1 MARNLNNPA
10 LHRDYGATS
19 STSSTSAITSVPDV
33 NFSGFSPTE
42 FMSLS
47 ENIGYNINSVISS
60 WKQLEKALK
69 VIGTP
74 RDTQASR
81 DKVHHLQS
89 QTNIRIQTTSKDLQR
104 LTAVVR
110 QADKKQKLK
119 QEKLTNEFRQVV
131 EKYSES
137 QKKIA
142 AAMKQVVLQQSQ
154 QSASNFAMDDDLASS
169 TASAAAAAGSDQEI
183 LIQRQKSAATEASL
197 QFEQN
202 MLLDQEKRI
211 KEIEADVL
219 DVNAIFR
226 VLSSLVQ
233 EQGQQ
238 VDLVENS
245 IDMTHAAVT
254 DGAAELR
261 KAAEYRARYRRKIL
275 ILLAIAVIIGLIVTG
290 IIVGK
295 LNS

>member
-19 STSSTSAITSVPDV
+19 STSSTSAITSIPDV

-47 ENIGYNINSVISS
+47 DNIGYNINSVISS
-60 WKQLEKALK
+60 WKQLDKALK

-110 QADKKQKLK
+110 HADKQQKLK

-137 QKKIA
+137 QQKIA
-142 AAMKQVVLQQSQ
+142 AAMKQVVLLSVNNQQQDDESSSQ
-154 QSASNFAMDDDLASS
+154 R
-169 TASAAAAAGSDQEI
+169 GGDQDI
-183 LIQRQKSAATEASL
+183 LIQQQKNTEASL

-202 MLLDQEKRI
+202 MLLDQERRI
-211 KEIEADVL
+211 KEIESDVL
-219 DVNAIFR
+219 DVNSIFR

-233 EQGQQ
+233 EQGEQ

-245 IDMTHAAVT
+245 IDMTNAAVI

-261 KAAEYRARYRRKIL
+261 KAAEYRASYRRKIL

>member
-154 QSASNFAMDDDLASS
+154 QSASNFAMDDDLAS
-169 TASAAAAAGSDQEI
+169 AAAGSDQEI

>member
-60 WKQLEKALK
+60 WKQLDKALK

-74 RDTQASR
+74 RDNQASR

-110 QADKKQKLK
+110 HADKKQKLK

-137 QKKIA
+137 QQKIA
-142 AAMKQVVLQQSQ
+142 AAMKQVVLQTSMQAQ
-154 QSASNFAMDDDLASS
+154 QLDEESSS
-169 TASAAAAAGSDQEI
+169 TNDQEI
-183 LIQRQKSAATEASL
+183 LIQRQKNAEANL

-219 DVNAIFR
+219 DVNSIFR

-245 IDMTHAAVT
+245 IDMTHAAVI

>member
-1 MARNLNNPA
+1 MANNLNNPA

-19 STSSTSAITSVPDV
+19 STSTSAITSVPDV

-60 WKQLEKALK
+60 WKQLDKALK
-69 VIGTP
+69 VIGTA

-110 QADKKQKLK
+110 HADKKQKLK

-137 QKKIA
+137 QQKIA
-142 AAMKQVVLQQSQ
+142 AAMKQVVLQQSTQ
-154 QSASNFAMDDDLASS
+154 AQSLDDDE
-169 TASAAAAAGSDQEI
+169 AAAAANMSTADREQ
-183 LIQRQKSAATEASL
+183 LIQRQKNAAVEASL

-219 DVNAIFR
+219 DVNSIFR

-245 IDMTHAAVT
+245 IDMTHAAVI

>member
-60 WKQLEKALK
+60 WKQLDKALK
-69 VIGTP
+69 VIGTA

-110 QADKKQKLK
+110 HADKKQKLK

-137 QKKIA
+137 QQKIA

-154 QSASNFAMDDDLASS
+154 SASAQSQDDD
-169 TASAAAAAGSDQEI
+169 AAAAGAGATANSDQEI
-183 LIQRQKSAATEASL
+183 LIQRQKSAEASL
-197 QFEQN
+197 KFEQN

-238 VDLVENS
+238 VDLVESS
-245 IDMTHAAVT
+245 IDMTHAAVA